1 MVQNITSLGI
11 IGVEFENTIRLNTEV
26 IVGGRGSQARG
37 YGKSFNLAPRSNNK
51 ADGGTASGDTAF
63 SGFIAS
69 AICCATHPV
78 DGEIISLLKR
88 GGDAQR
94 RGEAFIVSCCVR
106 LDNSQRCIRL

>member
-26 IVGGRGSQARG
+26 IVGGRGSRVRG

-51 ADGGTASGDTAF
+51 EDGGAASGDIAF

-69 AICCATHPV
+69 AICRATHPV
-78 DGEIISLLKR
+78 DG
-88 GGDAQR
+88 
-94 RGEAFIVSCCVR
+94 
-106 LDNSQRCIRL
+106 